1 MRTSRQLDQLREQ
14 AVALRRAG
22 KSVRQIKQILGPIGN
37 RTLHDALRGE
47 PPPEWTHRPNA
58 KDDLRARARDLRLQG
73 MGYEEIVA
81 QLDVSKSSVSLWVRD
96 LPRPPRVASEECA
109 RRTAERMRRYWAAE
123 RPLRAARRA
132 AASAAAAATI
142 GDITDREI
150 LIAGAVAYWC
160 EGAKNKPYRR
170 VDRVTF
176 ANSDPELI
184 SFFLLFLDT
193 VGIPR
198 SDLAFQLQIHET
210 ADVGSAERF
219 WLDLTGAQPEQFC
232 KTFLKRDNPT
242 TTRKNTS
249 DTYHGCVRVDVRRS
263 CELYRKIEG
272 WVSAVTRVAEAPD
285 LHAAK
290 TSEEVTYKEIA
301 PGEGFEPPLRG
312 PKPLVLPLDDPGL
325 PARPTLPGSRP
336 APSGMKPGPEPVTGI
351 GLLILGSDGCSAW
364 AKSPISGT

>member
-1 MRTSRQLDQLREQ
+1 MRTSRELDELREQ
-14 AVALRRAG
+14 AVALRRVG
-22 KSVRQIKQILGPIGN
+22 KSVDQIKQILGPIGN

-47 PPPEWTHRPNA
+47 PPPEWTRRPNA
-58 KDDLRARARDLRLQG
+58 KDDLRARARELRLHG
-73 MGYEEIVA
+73 LDYEEIVA
-81 QLDVSKSSVSLWVRD
+81 QLGVSKSSVSLWVRD
-96 LPRPPRVASEECA
+96 LPRPQRIVPEECA
-109 RRTAERMRRYWAAE
+109 MRISERMRRYWAAE
-123 RPLRAARRA
+123 RPVRAARRA

-142 GDITDREI
+142 GDLTDREI

-170 VDRVTF
+170 VDRVTL

-198 SDLAFQLQIHET
+198 WDLAFQLQIHET
-210 ADVGSAERF
+210 ADVASAERF
-219 WLDLTGAQPEQFC
+219 WLVLTGARPGQFC
-232 KTFLKRDNPT
+232 KTFLKPDNPV

-249 DTYHGCVRVDVRRS
+249 DTYHGCLRVDVRRS

-285 LHAAK
+285 YMPSN
-290 TSEEVTYKEIA
+290 SEEVWHREIA

-325 PARPTLPGSRP
+325 PARPTLPGSQP
-336 APSGMKPGPEPVTGI
+336 A
-351 GLLILGSDGCSAW
+351 
-364 AKSPISGT
+364 